1 MKKYYFDDWVIESSN
16 QDINLK
22 DTIDLIL
29 DFNENKNEDED
40 KDYENENEYKNE
52 DEDDENENEDDN
64 DKRTDQNKIKDLN
77 DYFDKIIDKPKSFKD
92 QIKLLKKEKI

>member
-40 KDYENENEYKNE
+40 KDYENENE
-52 DEDDENENEDDN
+52 DDN